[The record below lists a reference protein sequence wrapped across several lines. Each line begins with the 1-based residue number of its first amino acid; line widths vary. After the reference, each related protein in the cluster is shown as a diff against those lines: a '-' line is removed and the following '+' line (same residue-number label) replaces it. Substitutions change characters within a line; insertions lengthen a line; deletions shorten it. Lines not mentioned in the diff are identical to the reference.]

1 MFIQHIFIYNTY
13 IFIILILTKNTPH
26 GTRKFSAEQPQ
37 AGYLAAYLPPFFH
50 LRRRQ
55 RRGELE
61 RKIPCRKM
69 QEIASILDAALR
81 CILTGRNIIPPSK
94 TGAAPL
100 VCRAR
105 GICALLCLKQYN
117 TCTMQVC
124 IEQREWLRFCSCVI
138 AIDFFIY
145 AYSY

>member
-1 MFIQHIFIYNTY
+1 
-13 IFIILILTKNTPH
+13 
-26 GTRKFSAEQPQ
+26 
-37 AGYLAAYLPPFFH
+37 
-50 LRRRQ
+50 
-55 RRGELE
+55 
-61 RKIPCRKM
+61 M

-105 GICALLCLKQYN
+105 GIYALLCLKQYN

-145 AYSY
+145 GMVIVIETEKNIDDLTLLVGTCIYTGCHKIIVSFLKEFSVFFIPSLASLHFFLDKYLWTFPLLGV